1 MDFFPLVKIIYD
13 RIPNITAG
21 EIKDM
26 QRAFAK
32 EKKMKDLPSKSQIL
46 NSYFKAV
53 KEWKLE
59 RNQTFETLLRKRAIR
74 SLSWIVPVQV
84 LTKPWPC
91 PGQCIFCPNDPWMPK
106 SYIKSEPGAMR
117 AWLNQFDPMKQTYNR
132 LQSLTTTG
140 HQTDKIEMI
149 ILWWSWDAYP
159 RDYKIDFVK
168 QLYDACNTFSELKI
182 VQGESFWTSDSEV
195 KNLMWNVQDSSANA
209 SEWQYSKYHF
219 EIENLDKIKYSD
231 SLEEAIKRNETAK
244 NRIIWLTIET
254 RPDLVNHEN
263 CKFWRELWVTRVEMW
278 IQSTNDEV
286 LKLNKRGHDVQKI
299 KDAMYIMRQYWLKIS
314 IHLMPWLY
322 GSDFEKDIQSFRDI
336 YTDPAFQPDEIKFYP
351 TSVIPNTE
359 LYNLYKEWKYTPITT
374 EQILSEIRETF
385 LNIIPPYTR
394 IKRLIRDIPATEIVA
409 WSNIT
414 NLSQMAH
421 ESLLK
426 EMRDSYNWKWSI
438 DVENF
443 YKRLYGDYKLYESE
457 DEYFQ
462 KKSPFGK
469 GEAPKEQ
476 GDIYKKNFLAYNPSL
491 LEKAKELRKNMTK
504 AEKKLRYECLQ
515 SLEVKVLRR
524 QPIDEYIVDFY
535 VASKKLVIEIDWDTH
550 WSDKEIEY
558 DEKRTEILNNL
569 WLKIIRFT
577 NNEVLNNFES
587 VCGEINEILYPPYPP
602 CQRGAENVSPL
613 FFPADGG
620 QYTEIIWTQP
630 DLKSF
635 RNFVCLDTRSREVRN
650 RVEKKKSDDLNLV
663 LRWYK
668 SSAGQECFISFEDE
682 LGYLYGFTRL
692 LLPNDDC
699 MVWIQWLEK
708 WTAIIRELHVYGE
721 LQKIWDKSG
730 KWTQHTWLGR
740 RLLAFAEGL
749 SKDFWYNQF
758 SVISWVGVREYYRSL
773 WFELKGTY
781 MAKKI

>member
-1 MDFFPLVKIIYD
+1 MDFFPLVKTIYD
-13 RIPNITAG
+13 KIPNITAD

-46 NSYFKAV
+46 QSYFAAV

-59 RNQTFETLLRKRAIR
+59 KNQTFETLLRKRAIR

-132 LQSLTTTG
+132 LQSLTSTG

-149 ILWWSWDAYP
+149 ILGWSWDAYP

-168 QLYDACNTFSELKI
+168 QLYDACNTFSDLKI
-182 VQGESFWTSDSEV
+182 KQNFGEGGNDESR
-195 KNLMWNVQDSSANA
+195 
-209 SEWQYSKYHF
+209 YHF
-219 EIENLDKIKYSD
+219 EIQNLDKIKYSD
-231 SLEEAIKRNETAK
+231 NLEEAIKRNETAK

-254 RPDLVNHEN
+254 RPDLVSHEN

-278 IQSTNDEV
+278 IQSTDDEV

-299 KDAMYIMRQYWLKIS
+299 KDAIYVMRQYGLKIS

-322 GSDFEKDIQSFRDI
+322 GSDFEKDIQSFKDI
-336 YTDPAFQPDEIKFYP
+336 YSDGAFQPDEIKFYP

-359 LYNLYKEWKYTPITT
+359 LYNLFKEWKYNPITT
-374 EQILSEIRETF
+374 DQILSEIRETF

-426 EMRDSYNWKWSI
+426 EMKNSFHWKGSI
-438 DVENF
+438 DVEKF
-443 YKRLYGDYKLYESE
+443 YARLYGDYVLFADE
-457 DEYFQ
+457 DEYF
-462 KKSPFGK
+462 
-469 GEAPKEQ
+469 E
-476 GDIYKKNFLAYNPSL
+476 KNGFFANAQNDSL
-491 LEKAKELRKNMTK
+491 
-504 AEKKLRYECLQ
+504 
-515 SLEVKVLRR
+515 
-524 QPIDEYIVDFY
+524 
-535 VASKKLVIEIDWDTH
+535 
-550 WSDKEIEY
+550 
-558 DEKRTEILNNL
+558 
-569 WLKIIRFT
+569 
-577 NNEVLNNFES
+577 
-587 VCGEINEILYPPYPP
+587 
-602 CQRGAENVSPL
+602 
-613 FFPADGG
+613 
-620 QYTEIIWTQP
+620 TEIIWLEP

-650 RVEKKKSDDLNLV
+650 RVEKRKSDSLNLV

-668 SSAGQECFISFEDE
+668 SSTGQECFISFEDE
-682 LGYLYGFTRL
+682 LGYLYWFTRL
-692 LLPNDDC
+692 LLPNDDS
-699 MVWIQWLEK
+699 VVDFEWLEK

-721 LQKIWDKSG
+721 LQKIWDKFG
-730 KWTQHTWLGR
+730 QWTQHTWLWR
-740 RLLAFAEGL
+740 RLLSFAEKL
-749 SKDFWYNQF
+749 SKSFGYNQF
-758 SVISWVGVREYYRSL
+758 SVISWVWVREYYKSL
-773 WFELKGTY
+773 WFELRWTY
-781 MAKKI
+781 MFKKI

>member
-1 MDFFPLVKIIYD
+1 MDFFPLVKSIYD
-13 RIPNITAG
+13 KIPDITAD

-26 QRAFAK
+26 QRVFAK

-46 NSYFKAV
+46 QSYFAAV

-59 RNQTFETLLRKRAIR
+59 KNQTFETLLRKRAIR

-149 ILWWSWDAYP
+149 ILGWSRDAYP
-159 RDYKIDFVK
+159 RNYKIDFVK
-168 QLYDACNTFSELKI
+168 QLYDACNTFSDLRIK
-182 VQGESFWTSDSEV
+182 QNFGEGGNDESR
-195 KNLMWNVQDSSANA
+195 
-209 SEWQYSKYHF
+209 YHF
-219 EIENLDKIKYSD
+219 EIQNLDEIKYSN
-231 SLEEAIKRNETAK
+231 SLEEAIKRNETVK

-254 RPDLVNHEN
+254 RPDLVSHEN
-263 CKFWRELWVTRVEMW
+263 CKFWRELGVTRVEMW
-278 IQSTNDEV
+278 IQSTDDEV

-299 KDAMYIMRQYWLKIS
+299 KDAIYIMRQYGLKIS

-322 GSDFEKDIQSFRDI
+322 WSDFEKDIQSFNDI
-336 YTDPAFQPDEIKFYP
+336 YTDSAFQPDEIKFYP

-426 EMRDSYNWKWSI
+426 EMKNSFHWKGSI
-438 DVENF
+438 DVEKF
-443 YKRLYGDYKLYESE
+443 YLRLYWDYELYENE
-457 DEYFQ
+457 DKYFEKMSQ
-462 KKSPFGK
+462 KPHPTHLLL
-469 GEAPKEQ
+469 GEGNHEVV
-476 GDIYKKNFLAYNPSL
+476 G
-491 LEKAKELRKNMTK
+491 
-504 AEKKLRYECLQ
+504 
-515 SLEVKVLRR
+515 EVKV
-524 QPIDEYIVDFY
+524 
-535 VASKKLVIEIDWDTH
+535 
-550 WSDKEIEY
+550 
-558 DEKRTEILNNL
+558 
-569 WLKIIRFT
+569 
-577 NNEVLNNFES
+577 
-587 VCGEINEILYPPYPP
+587 G
-602 CQRGAENVSPL
+602 
-613 FFPADGG
+613 
-620 QYTEIIWTQP
+620 IIWTQP

-650 RVEKKKSDDLNLV
+650 RIEKKKSDSLNLV
-663 LRWYK
+663 LRWYP
-668 SSAGQECFISFEDE
+668 SSVGQECFISFEDE
-682 LGYLYGFTRL
+682 LGYLYWFTRL
-692 LLPNDDC
+692 LLPNDDSV
-699 MVWIQWLEK
+699 VWIEWLEK

-730 KWTQHTWLGR
+730 QWTQHTWLWR
-740 RLLAFAEGL
+740 RLISFAERL
-749 SKDFWYNQF
+749 SKSFGYNQF
-758 SVISWVGVREYYRSL
+758 SVISWVWVREYYKSL
-773 WFELKGTY
+773 WFELKWTY
-781 MAKKI
+781 MSKKI

>member
-1 MDFFPLVKIIYD
+1 MDFFPLVKAIYD
-13 RIPNITAG
+13 KIPNITAD

-46 NSYFKAV
+46 QSYFAAV
-53 KEWKLE
+53 KEWKLKK
-59 RNQTFETLLRKRAIR
+59 NQTFEMMLRKRAIR

-132 LQSLTTTG
+132 LQSLTSTG

-168 QLYDACNTFSELKI
+168 QLYDACNTFSGLK
-182 VQGESFWTSDSEV
+182 V
-195 KNLMWNVQDSSANA
+195 KQWKGND
-209 SEWQYSKYHF
+209 EDSKYHF
-219 EIENLDKIKYSD
+219 EIENLEEIRYSS

-254 RPDLVNHEN
+254 RPDLVSHEN

-286 LKLNKRGHDVQKI
+286 LQLNKRGHNVQKI
-299 KDAMYIMRQYWLKIS
+299 KAAIHIMRQYGFKIS

-322 GSDFEKDIQSFRDI
+322 GADFEKDIQSFKDI
-336 YTDPAFQPDEIKFYP
+336 YSDPAFQPDEIKFYP

-359 LYNLYKEWKYTPITT
+359 LYNLYKDWKYTPITT
-374 EQILSEIRETF
+374 DQILAEIRETF

-426 EMRDSYNWKWSI
+426 EMKNSYRWKGNI
-438 DVENF
+438 DVEKF
-443 YKRLYGDYKLYESE
+443 YSRLYWDYKLFESE
-457 DEYFQ
+457 DEYFSSVSCRNEWNDAEESI
-462 KKSPFGK
+462 KHWLNS
-469 GEAPKEQ
+469 
-476 GDIYKKNFLAYNPSL
+476 SL
-491 LEKAKELRKNMTK
+491 RSEW
-504 AEKKLRYECLQ
+504 Q
-515 SLEVKVLRR
+515 FV
-524 QPIDEYIVDFY
+524 
-535 VASKKLVIEIDWDTH
+535 
-550 WSDKEIEY
+550 
-558 DEKRTEILNNL
+558 
-569 WLKIIRFT
+569 
-577 NNEVLNNFES
+577 
-587 VCGEINEILYPPYPP
+587 
-602 CQRGAENVSPL
+602 
-613 FFPADGG
+613 
-620 QYTEIIWTQP
+620 TEIIWIQP

-650 RVEKKKSDDLNLV
+650 RIEKRKSEFLNLV

-668 SSAGQECFISFEDE
+668 SSVGRECFISFEDE
-682 LGYLYGFTRL
+682 LGYLYWFTRL
-692 LLPNDDC
+692 LLPNEDAVVDFE
-699 MVWIQWLEK
+699 WLGK
-708 WTAIIRELHVYGE
+708 WTAIIRELHVYGQ
-721 LQKIWDKSG
+721 LQKIWEKSEQ
-730 KWTQHTWLGR
+730 WTQHTWLWK
-740 RLLAFAEGL
+740 RLLSFAEKL
-749 SKDFWYNQF
+749 SKSFEYNQF
-758 SVISWVGVREYYRSL
+758 SVISGVGVREYYKTL
-773 WFELKGTY
+773 WFELKWTY
-781 MAKKI
+781 MFKEI